1 MWLKESQ
8 RNRHHEANLDT
19 RLVQLRATFL
29 YKDPGIGTLILLLA
43 KGLFCARIVR
53 DSGLRDCR
61 LIKLCLGGLKR

>member
-8 RNRHHEANLDT
+8 RTRHHEANLDT
-19 RLVQLRATFL
+19 RPVQLRATFF

-53 DSGLRDCR
+53 DSGW
-61 LIKLCLGGLKR
+61 GTVG